1 MIRFRDFIK
10 LDLEQLATL
19 RARPSIDDPQ
29 PQEASTGSNSPQILR
44 LETGKDPRSDDNVC
58 LTEKTRDG

>member
-29 PQEASTGSNSPQILR
+29 PQEASTGSESS
-44 LETGKDPRSDDNVC
+44 SDFEMRRAKIHEVT
-58 LTEKTRDG
+58 LTCA

>member
-19 RARPSIDDPQ
+19 RALPSIDDPQ
-29 PQEASTGSNSPQILR
+29 PHETSKSSEFSLDLEIRDEQRST
-44 LETGKDPRSDDNVC
+44 K
-58 LTEKTRDG
+58 